1 MFYKPPRKLMHP
13 EFRNGYRLG
22 VEKGRRIERKLCL
35 IVCIG
40 GNLGWLILVWLISL
54 KCS

>member
-1 MFYKPPRKLMHP
+1 MYYKPPMHP

-22 VEKGRRIERKLCL
+22 VEKGRRIERK
-35 IVCIG
+35 VCFS
-40 GNLGWLILVWLISL
+40 ILVAWMFVWFILNSILSHFS